1 MTMAPDGPDALE
13 RLPSMP
19 ADHGT
24 GLVAMSSPPPRNP
37 SAPPPAESW
46 PAGDPSLARAVLEAA
61 ADVMLLID
69 GDGVIRAA
77 AGSMLTTLT
86 AGTSWVGRAVVDI
99 VAPDSRAKAASL
111 LAGTDPL
118 RRGMGE
124 LNHPRADG
132 GSWPFGYRIVAAADQ
147 RLRCLVGRD
156 LSGVSALQQ
165 RLLESQQAMEREYA
179 RLRLAETRYRMIFRS
194 APEPIVIAEAASL
207 RLVEANPAALDELGL
222 HADRLGSVSLTSL
235 FSPLS
240 GDALASMLA
249 AARHS
254 GEAAEIE
261 VSRSGTTRRTSIR
274 AIAFRQDGAVHLLV
288 RLGITASEGAGAAAD
303 PALRHVHGMVE
314 QTPDGCVIMSA
325 DRLVLHANRA
335 FLELA
340 QLSSRHQAL
349 GEPLDRWLG
358 RPGIDLPLI
367 QGTLADHGVVRNFP
381 TIIRG
386 AFGSVEAVE
395 LSAVTAW
402 AGETGST
409 GLIIRSKGAQLAAPP
424 PRGPVLTR
432 SVEQLSQLVG
442 SVPLKD
448 IVRETSDVI
457 EKLCIESALDLSRDN
472 RAAAAQMLGL
482 SRQGFYAKLRRHGLG
497 PLADQDEPA

>member
-1 MTMAPDGPDALE
+1 
-13 RLPSMP
+13 MP
-19 ADHGT
+19 ADNGT
-24 GLVAMSSPPPRNP
+24 GLVAMSSPPPREP
-37 SAPPPAESW
+37 STQSPAEPW
-46 PAGDPSLARAVLEAA
+46 PAGGADLARAVAEAA
-61 ADVMLLID
+61 ADILLTID
-69 GDGVIRAA
+69 GDGIIRSA
-77 AGSMLTTLT
+77 AGSTLPRL
-86 AGTSWVGRAVVDI
+86 APGKGWIGRAFADVV
-99 VAPDSRAKAASL
+99 ATDSRAKAAG
-111 LAGTDPL
+111 LAAGGDPRL
-118 RRGMGE
+118 MGAAE
-124 LNHPRADG
+124 LNHLRSDG
-132 GSWPFGYRIVAAADQ
+132 SSWPFSYRVIAPAD
-147 RLRCLVGRD
+147 RGLRCLVGRD
-156 LSGVSALQQ
+156 LAGVAALQQ
-165 RLLESQQAMEREYA
+165 NLLEAQQAMEREYA

-194 APEPIVIAEAASL
+194 APEPIVIAEAATL

-222 HADRLGSVSLTSL
+222 RADRLAGVSLTSL

-240 GDALASMLA
+240 GDALASVLA

-261 VSRSGTTRRTSIR
+261 VARAGTTRRTSIR

-288 RLGITASEGAGAAAD
+288 RLGITPSDGAGVATD

-314 QTPDGCVIMSA
+314 QTPDGCVIMSP

-409 GLIIRSKGAQLAAPP
+409 GLIIRSKGAQLAAPQP
-424 PRGPVLTR
+424 QRGPALPR

-497 PLADQDEPA
+497 ALVDQDEPA

>member
-1 MTMAPDGPDALE
+1 
-13 RLPSMP
+13 
-19 ADHGT
+19 
-24 GLVAMSSPPPRNP
+24 MSSPPPRDP
-37 SAPPPAESW
+37 DAQPPPRPW
-46 PAGDPSLARAVLEAA
+46 PADDADVVSAVIEAA
-61 ADVMLLID
+61 ADVLLTID
-69 GDGVIRAA
+69 RDGVIRSA
-77 AGSMLTTLT
+77 AGSALPKLT
-86 AGTSWVGRAVVDI
+86 AGRGWVGRAFADV
-99 VAPDSRAKAASL
+99 VAPDSRAKAEGL
-111 LAGTDPL
+111 VTGDDP
-118 RRGMGE
+118 GPKGAAE
-124 LNHPRADG
+124 INHPRPDG
-132 GSWPFGYRIVAAADQ
+132 RSWPIGYRVVTAVDSG
-147 RLRCLVGRD
+147 LRCLVGRD
-156 LSGVSALQQ
+156 LAGIAALQQ
-165 RLLESQQAMEREYA
+165 RLIEAQQAVERDYA
-179 RLRLAETRYRMIFRS
+179 RLRMAETRYRTIFRS
-194 APEPIVIAEAASL
+194 SHEPIIVAEAATL

-222 HADRLGSVSLTSL
+222 RADRLTGVSLTSL

-240 GDALASMLA
+240 GDALASVLA
-249 AARHS
+249 TARHS

-261 VSRSGTTRRTSIR
+261 VARPGSTRRSSIR

-288 RLGITASEGAGAAAD
+288 RWGGAPSEGAGVAAD

-314 QTPDGCVIMSA
+314 QTPDGCVIMSP

-340 QLSSRHQAL
+340 QLASRHQAL

-381 TIIRG
+381 TIVRG

-409 GLIIRSKGAQLAAPP
+409 GLIIRSKGAQLAAPL
-424 PRGPVLTR
+424 PRGPTLPR

-482 SRQGFYAKLRRHGLG
+482 SRQGLYAKLRRHGLG

>member
-1 MTMAPDGPDALE
+1 MQ
-13 RLPSMP
+13 
-19 ADHGT
+19 ADNGM
-24 GLVAMSSPPPRNP
+24 GLVAMSSPPPRDHT
-37 SAPPPAESW
+37 AHPPAEAW
-46 PAGDPSLARAVLEAA
+46 PAGDPDLARAVIDAA
-61 ADVMLLID
+61 ADLVLLVD
-69 GDGVIRAA
+69 ADGVIRAA
-77 AGSMLTTLT
+77 AGSALAALTSR
-86 AGTSWVGRAVVDI
+86 APWVGRAFVDT
-99 VAPDSRAKAASL
+99 VAPDSRSKAEGLVATRL
-111 LAGTDPL
+111 PPPKGV
-118 RRGMGE
+118 GE
-124 LNHPRADG
+124 LNHLAPEG
-132 GSWPFGYRIVAAADQ
+132 GLRPFGYRVVTQTGAG
-147 RLRCLVGRD
+147 LRCLVGRD
-156 LSGVSALQQ
+156 LSAVGALQQ
-165 RLLESQQAMEREYA
+165 RLLEAQQGMEREYA

-222 HADRLGSVSLTSL
+222 RADRLGGVSLTSL

-261 VSRSGTTRRTSIR
+261 VSRSGSARRTSIR

-288 RLGITASEGAGAAAD
+288 RLGITAPEGAGVAAD

-325 DRLVLHANRA
+325 DRRVLHANRA

-381 TIIRG
+381 TIVRG

-409 GLIIRSKGAQLAAPP
+409 GLIIRSKGAQLIVPP
-424 PRGPVLTR
+424 QRGPTLPR

-497 PLADQDEPA
+497 DLVEQDEPV